1 MDPLPKQ
8 PSVADFVERFAAGM
22 VAAGMPRMPA
32 RVFASLLSRDD
43 GSATAS
49 ELSGALQASP
59 AAISGAVR
67 YLIQLRVI
75 TRSHRPGE
83 RRDVYRLVSDDWYE
97 MIGNRQHELQQWAA
111 LSREGIEAVG
121 PDTSAG
127 RRLHDTARFFEFLT
141 EEMAGLLDRW
151 HTDVRNR

>member
-75 TRSHRPGE
+75 TRVPPT
-83 RRDVYRLVSDDWYE
+83 RR
-97 MIGNRQHELQQWAA
+97 AA
-111 LSREGIEAVG
+111 
-121 PDTSAG
+121 TS
-127 RRLHDTARFFEFLT
+127 TAWCPTTGTR
-141 EEMAGLLDRW
+141 
-151 HTDVRNR
+151 